1 MAADLGGAP
10 EQDVLTMSSMFTS
23 ALVDTA
29 EHHAMLRD
37 SVGKLVGKFG
47 RKYFQ
52 DIYKR
57 GEKPN
62 ALWADLGTAG
72 FLGVHVSEEYGGGGG
87 GMSEYNVIV
96 EETAAQGCPILS
108 LVIGSIC
115 APIIQ
120 SHASDAIKRFW
131 LPGLATGEKRLAF
144 AITEPDAG
152 SNTHKVSTIA
162 RRDGTGWVLRGTKY
176 WTSAVDE
183 SDAIMVVARGEELDA
198 QGRGR
203 LSLFLVPPDAPGLTR
218 TPIETAL
225 HVPETQ
231 FSLFFDDVRVPDD
244 ALVGTEGQGLKHL
257 FSGLNPERICAAAI
271 NNGIARYALEKAAQY
286 AGDRSVWGVP
296 IGTHQGVAHPLA
308 AAYVAVQQA
317 RLMTARAAQLY
328 DAGAPEAGE
337 ASNMAKFAAAD
348 ASLVALDQ
356 AIQVH
361 GGNGLAI
368 EYGLADLWFIARLHK
383 TAPVSREMILNYF
396 AQHSLG
402 LPKSY

>member
-1 MAADLGGAP
+1 MATL
-10 EQDVLTMSSMFTS
+10 FNTS
-23 ALVDTA
+23 LVDTA
-29 EHHAMLRD
+29 EHHPMLRE

-52 DIYKR
+52 DVTKR
-57 GEKPN
+57 GAKPVELWN
-62 ALWADLGTAG
+62 ALGEAG
-72 FLGVHVSEEYGGGGG
+72 FLGVHVAEEFGGGGG
-87 GMSEYNVIV
+87 GMGEYNVIV

-120 SHASDAIKRFW
+120 SHASQAIKDEW
-131 LPGLATGEKRLAF
+131 LPGLASGKKRLAF

-152 SNTHKVSTIA
+152 SNTHKVSTVA
-162 RRDGTGWVLRGTKY
+162 RKDGEDWVLNGSKY

-183 SDAIMVVARGEELDA
+183 VDAIMIVARGEKLDER
-198 QGRGR
+198 GRGA
-203 LSLFLVPPDAPGLTR
+203 LSLFIVPVDAPGISK
-218 TPIETAL
+218 TPIETVL

-231 FSLFFDDVRVPDD
+231 FVLYFDDVKVPGT

-257 FSGLNPERICAAAI
+257 FAGLNPERICAAAI
-271 NNGIARYALEKAAQY
+271 NNGISRYAIEKGAQY
-286 AGDRSVWGVP
+286 AGERAVWGVP
-296 IGTHQGVAHPLA
+296 IGSHQGVAHPLA
-308 AAYVAVQQA
+308 AAYVGVQQA

-328 DAGAPEAGE
+328 DLGSPEAGE

-348 ASLVALDQ
+348 SSLVALDQ

-361 GGNGLAI
+361 GGNGLAV

-383 TAPVSREMILNYF
+383 TAPVSREMVLNYF

>member
-1 MAADLGGAP
+1 MT
-10 EQDVLTMSSMFTS
+10 QMFRTT
-23 ALVDTA
+23 LVDTA

-37 SVGKLVGKFG
+37 SVGKLVGRFG
-47 RKYFQ
+47 RRYFQ
-52 DIYKR
+52 GITKR

-62 ALWADLGTAG
+62 ELWAELGAAG
-72 FLGVHVSEEYGGGGG
+72 FLGVHVAEDFGGGGG
-87 GMSEYNVIV
+87 GMADYNVIV
-96 EETAAQGCPILS
+96 EEVAAQGCPILS

-120 SHASDAIKRFW
+120 SHASEDIKRDW
-131 LPGLATGEKRLAF
+131 LPGLAAGTKRLAF

-152 SNTHKVSTIA
+152 SNTHKVSTVA
-162 RRDGTGWVLRGTKY
+162 RRNGNGWVLKGTKY

-183 SDAIMVVARGEELDA
+183 SDAIMVVARGEDFDDR
-198 QGRGR
+198 GRGQ
-203 LSLFLVPPDAPGLTR
+203 LSLFLVPPDAPGLSR

-231 FSLFFDDVRVPDD
+231 FMLYFDDVHVPGD
-244 ALVGTEGQGLKHL
+244 ALVGVEGQGLKHL
-257 FSGLNPERICAAAI
+257 FAGLNPERICAAAI

-286 AGDRSVWGVP
+286 AGDRKVWGVP
-296 IGTHQGVAHPLA
+296 IGSHQGVAHPLA

-328 DAGAPEAGE
+328 DMGSPEAGE

-348 ASLVALDQ
+348 ASLLALDQ

-383 TAPVSREMILNYF
+383 TAPVSREMVLNFF